1 MISYLESH
9 VKTFDKDRYLCTLF
23 AGNDYREALFALYAF
38 NIEISKIAE
47 IVSDPILGFIRF
59 TWWRESIDLIYQNK
73 PRPDEISQGLSK
85 AIKSFYIPKEL
96 FDEIIFGYEIELEY
110 TMPES
115 VDKFEEYASKTSGSI
130 FKIAAIILNN
140 NIDIAEQLGITW
152 AYIELFKKI
161 SSSMLKK
168 SLMLPE
174 PYLCNDLKE
183 FVSDFENKLNKF
195 DKQELASNFP
205 LNLYQVSAKHYLRI
219 IKRNNYRIANID
231 LAGKS
236 KIGLQLK
243 LLWKSIMK

>member
-23 AGNDYREALFALYAF
+23 ASNDYREALFALYAF

-59 TWWRESIDLIYQNK
+59 TWWRESIDLIYQHK
-73 PRPDEISQGLSK
+73 PRADEISQGLSK
-85 AIKSFYIPKEL
+85 TIKSFSLPKEL
-96 FDEIIFGYEIELEY
+96 FEDIIFGYEIELEY

-115 VDKFEEYASKTSGSI
+115 LEKFEEYANKTSGSI

-140 NIDIAEQLGITW
+140 NINIAVQLGIIW
-152 AYIELFKKI
+152 AYIELFKKM
-161 SSSMLKK
+161 SSSATKK

-174 PYLCNDLKE
+174 PYLNNDLKE
-183 FVSDFENKLNKF
+183 FVTIFESKLNKF
-195 DKQELASNFP
+195 DKQELANDFP
-205 LNLYQVSAKHYLRI
+205 LNLYQVAAKHYLKV
-219 IKRNNYRIANID
+219 IKKANYRIANID
-231 LAGKS
+231 LASRS

-243 LLWKSIMK
+243 ILWESLMK